1 MVNPQNQRFLVLM
14 IEFFETITYLANVTR
29 STSRGCLR
37 FSAGARVD
45 LVTELAVNGCVKDES
60 ITSKHKGRVQ
70 AKSADDEERPAD
82 ELEEDGCFGFLNA
95 VVELLTK
102 DVTNQG
108 ARQ

>member
-1 MVNPQNQRFLVLM
+1 M
-14 IEFFETITYLANVTR
+14 
-29 STSRGCLR
+29 
-37 FSAGARVD
+37 
-45 LVTELAVNGCVKDES
+45 TELTVSGCVKDELK
-60 ITSKHKGRVQ
+60 TSKHEGRVQ
-70 AKSADDEERPAD
+70 AKPADDEERPAD